1 MKRLGSTMKVLAMA
15 LAVYAGSCAAQ
26 SSTATPPPD
35 NSYRA
40 GTVPAVGAD
49 ANNTNLGVPATAPAA
64 SAAGPVG
71 TTPGTATM
79 GGFGPIT
86 TDNGVASSGTSASA
100 PAARAASAPA
110 PRPDA
115 RRTQAARNAS
125 AQRAAS
131 ATAAK
136 R

>member
-1 MKRLGSTMKVLAMA
+1 M
-15 LAVYAGSCAAQ
+15 YAGSCAAQ
-26 SSTATPPPD
+26 SSTTTPD

-49 ANNTNLGVPATAPAA
+49 ANNTNLGMPATAPAA

-110 PRPDA
+110 SRPTT
-115 RRTQAARNAS
+115 RRTPAARN